1 MRCAITILSLTT
13 GCAYVTDK
21 EYADRIASAEEVEDC
36 ADFQVFYADV
46 DRDGFGNPNNRVE
59 ACALIDG
66 LSVNNED
73 CDDTD
78 PTKFPGAEWYGDE
91 DGDGFGDL
99 TKVATS
105 CEPEDGYVGNAD
117 DCDDAAG
124 AVNPDAQEDCSTE
137 IDDNCDTEL
146 NTPDAL
152 NCTDFY
158 ADEDGDGFAGA
169 DSALCLCEASETHVF
184 TEDADCDDA
193 DAAISPDAEEV
204 CNDGVDNNC
213 DGGSS
218 GCGLYSES
226 TLSDAAVTTSGDAAG
241 ATGASLAYGEDI
253 TGDGDTDLLI
263 GSYKSNRIDV
273 LSGPVLDGTPSVT
286 YSGTAASWAGRDLT
300 TGDLNGDGQADLVV
314 GMPRATLLSRAQ
326 AGAAGVYWG
335 PLDAEIELDAPDVI
349 VWGPD
354 GNANLGRSL
363 AVADLTGEGSD
374 GLVIGAPEAKSGGV
388 RVGMV
393 AVLRGPLEAELV
405 DTAVDDDANVLFFG
419 EGASDGF
426 GIDLA
431 AQADWNGD
439 GIPDLAVGAR
449 AASAAKGAVY
459 GFLAS
464 TLEDGVYMASDADVV
479 IGGTG
484 AAARTGELVTSAG
497 DVNGD
502 GLDDILVGAPDRN
515 LGGTKRGAAY
525 LLTDVR
531 SGEVVSV
538 ATAEFNGTENNAK
551 FGQSAAVIGDVDG
564 EGIGVAVGA
573 PKASAGGAVFLFGGP
588 LSGIYVQGDA
598 RGMITGDAAGDGVGA
613 AVIGD
618 IDYDGDGLLDLVVGA
633 DAAGSGAGRAAIFF
647 GGGL

>member
-1 MRCAITILSLTT
+1 M
-13 GCAYVTDK
+13 
-21 EYADRIASAEEVEDC
+21 
-36 ADFQVFYADV
+36 
-46 DRDGFGNPNNRVE
+46 
-59 ACALIDG
+59 
-66 LSVNNED
+66 
-73 CDDTD
+73 
-78 PTKFPGAEWYGDE
+78 
-91 DGDGFGDL
+91 
-99 TKVATS
+99 
-105 CEPEDGYVGNAD
+105 
-117 DCDDAAG
+117 
-124 AVNPDAQEDCSTE
+124 
-137 IDDNCDTEL
+137 
-146 NTPDAL
+146 
-152 NCTDFY
+152 
-158 ADEDGDGFAGA
+158 
-169 DSALCLCEASETHVF
+169 
-184 TEDADCDDA
+184 
-193 DAAISPDAEEV
+193 
-204 CNDGVDNNC
+204 
-213 DGGSS
+213 
-218 GCGLYSES
+218 
-226 TLSDAAVTTSGDAAG
+226 
-241 ATGASLAYGEDI
+241 
-253 TGDGDTDLLI
+253 
-263 GSYKSNRIDV
+263 
-273 LSGPVLDGTPSVT
+273 
-286 YSGTAASWAGRDLT
+286 
-300 TGDLNGDGQADLVV
+300 
-314 GMPRATLLSRAQ
+314 
-326 AGAAGVYWG
+326 YWG
-335 PLDAEIELDAPDVI
+335 SLDAEIELDAPDVI

-393 AVLRGPLEAELV
+393 AVLRGALEAELV

-502 GLDDILVGAPDRN
+502 GLDDILVGALDPN

-551 FGQSAAVIGDVDG
+551 FGQSAAAIGDVDG
-564 EGIGVAVGA
+564 EGIGVAVGV
-573 PKASAGGAVFLFGGP
+573 PKAV
-588 LSGIYVQGDA
+588 
-598 RGMITGDAAGDGVGA
+598 R
-613 AVIGD
+613 
-618 IDYDGDGLLDLVVGA
+618 
-633 DAAGSGAGRAAIFF
+633 AGRCSSLAARSRESTSKGMRAARSREMQLAMVSALRSSATSITTATACWTSWWVPMRCRKRRRASRDLLR
-647 GGGL
+647 GGL